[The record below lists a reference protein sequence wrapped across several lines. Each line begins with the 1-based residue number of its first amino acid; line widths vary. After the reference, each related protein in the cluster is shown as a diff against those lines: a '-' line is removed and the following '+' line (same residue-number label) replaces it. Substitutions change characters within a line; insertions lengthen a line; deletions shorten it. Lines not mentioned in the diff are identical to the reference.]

1 MLVWSSM
8 AFILSGWAARPC
20 LSLLMVLDLVKLYCK
35 IPLWEA
41 MIAMVPIE
49 GSDAPIQIRWS

>member
-1 MLVWSSM
+1 M

-49 GSDAPIQIRWS
+49 GSDAPIEVRWS